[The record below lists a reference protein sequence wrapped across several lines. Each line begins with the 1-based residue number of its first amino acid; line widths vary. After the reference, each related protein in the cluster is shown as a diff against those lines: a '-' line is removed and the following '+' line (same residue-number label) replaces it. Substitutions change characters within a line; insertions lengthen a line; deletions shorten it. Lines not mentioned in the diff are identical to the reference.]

1 MKPTRSAF
9 GLGRLWSEPEQKF
22 QFVQVLKRSHRE
34 ETTSFST
41 ARDLSRT
48 PALNKVSST
57 ACQRA
62 RPTHSGAQD
71 RSELCVQ
78 KAVRTS
84 EHCDITVHGGSLE
97 SSNPFN
103 IVREEGRP
111 MFLKEWNSCWV
122 AQRNWR
128 LSSRVDCHR

>member
-1 MKPTRSAF
+1 M
-9 GLGRLWSEPEQKF
+9 LGVRFWEVVDAGVQPEQMF

-34 ETTSFST
+34 DTTPFLT

-57 ACQRA
+57 ACQGA
-62 RPTHSGAQD
+62 RPTHSGTQD

-78 KAVRTS
+78 KAARTS
-84 EHCDITVHGGSLE
+84 GHCDVTVQGSLE

-103 IVREEGRP
+103 IMREERRP
-111 MFLKEWNSCWV
+111 MFLKEWNSC
-122 AQRNWR
+122 
-128 LSSRVDCHR
+128 